1 MVIIKTPLG
10 SNKGHCFPPNNHT
23 NYSKMGLNLA
33 QIDLLLKDWQHKVNA
48 ANQNL
53 LDLYDLPTYQR
64 VTGTGNPPVNL
75 SGITQQRVS
84 EALTAIDR
92 LFEDMELL
100 AGTIDRAARLRQQLP
115 SMFVSDESLQ
125 EIYQLL
131 VGDSIQLATIQTPLA
146 KRDLLSSTQ
155 QIQSISLTA
164 LLDRMMAAFSI
175 ARDVLVAVD
184 LAWTELEAKL
194 ITNHQSLLDLQQL
207 AQQLQVSVSPALT
220 AAQTNFANLQMQIDR
235 DPLGVSH
242 TFDRDLAPLINR
254 TNQELKILNEQRQWL
269 KTEFITSKQK
279 LVQLRE
285 INQAAMS
292 AQVESQV
299 RIQHNLPMFPQL
311 PPQDLSEISQ
321 WLGRLEISFQA
332 GNITAVHVGLTNW
345 LNKMEA
351 YTHTAQAA
359 LTANRRPID
368 LRAELRGRL
377 DALTAKAVAKG
388 KAEDPVLA
396 DLAVRARE
404 ILYRSPTALNLATEL
419 VRNYEQRLNQQLAC

>member
-1 MVIIKTPLG
+1 
-10 SNKGHCFPPNNHT
+10 
-23 NYSKMGLNLA
+23 MGLNLA

-75 SGITQQRVS
+75 AGITQQRVG

-100 AGTIDRAARLRQQLP
+100 SGTIDRANRLRQQLP

-131 VGDSIQLATIQTPLA
+131 VGNSIQLPTLQTPLA
-146 KRDLLSSTQ
+146 NRNLFSSTQ
-155 QIQSISLTA
+155 QLQAISPTELIE
-164 LLDRMMAAFSI
+164 RMMAAFTI

-184 LAWTELEAKL
+184 LAWTELETKL

-207 AQQLQVSVSPALT
+207 AQQLQIPVSPALT
-220 AAQTNFANLQMQIDR
+220 AAQANFAQLQMQIDR
-235 DPLGVSH
+235 DPLGVNH
-242 TFDRDLAPLINR
+242 TFDRDLAPLINK
-254 TNQELKILNEQRQWL
+254 TSQELTTLSNQRQWL
-269 KTEFITSKQK
+269 QTEFITAKQK
-279 LVQLRE
+279 LEQLRE
-285 INQAAMS
+285 LDRAAMS
-292 AQVESQV
+292 AQVESQI
-299 RIQHNLPMFPQL
+299 RITHNLPMFPQL

-332 GNITAVHVGLTNW
+332 GNISAVHVGLINW

-359 LTANRRPID
+359 LTANRRPLD

-377 DALTAKAVAKG
+377 DALTAKALAKG

-396 DLAVRARE
+396 DLAVRARQ
-404 ILYRSPTALNLATEL
+404 ILYSSPTALNQATDL

>member
-1 MVIIKTPLG
+1 
-10 SNKGHCFPPNNHT
+10 
-23 NYSKMGLNLA
+23 MGLNLA

-100 AGTIDRAARLRQQLP
+100 SGTIDRANRLRQQLP

-131 VGDSIQLATIQTPLA
+131 VGNSIQLPPLQTPLA
-146 KRDLLSSTQ
+146 SRDLFSSTQ
-155 QIQSISLTA
+155 QLQSISPRGLI
-164 LLDRMMAAFSI
+164 DRMMAAFTI
-175 ARDVLVAVD
+175 ARDVLIAVD
-184 LAWTELEAKL
+184 LAWIELEAKL
-194 ITNHQSLLDLQQL
+194 ITNHQSLLALQQL
-207 AQQLQVSVSPALT
+207 AQQLQVSISPTLT
-220 AAQTNFANLQMQIDR
+220 AAQANFADFQRQIDR
-235 DPLGVSH
+235 DPLGVSN
-242 TFDRDLAPLINR
+242 TFDRDLVPLIER
-254 TNQELKILNEQRQWL
+254 TSQELKILSNQRQWL
-269 KTEFITSKQK
+269 EAEFITAKQK
-279 LVQLRE
+279 LEKLRE
-285 INQAAMS
+285 LNQATMS
-292 AQVESQV
+292 AQVESQI
-299 RIQHNLPMFPQL
+299 RIKHNLPMFPQL

-332 GNITAVHVGLTNW
+332 GNISAVHVGLTNW

-359 LTANRRPID
+359 LTANRRPLD

-377 DALTAKAVAKG
+377 DALIAKALAKG

-396 DLAVRARE
+396 DLAVRARQS
-404 ILYRSPTALNLATEL
+404 LYSSPTALNLATDL
-419 VRNYEQRLNQQLAC
+419 VRNYEQRLNQ

>member
-1 MVIIKTPLG
+1 
-10 SNKGHCFPPNNHT
+10 
-23 NYSKMGLNLA
+23 MGLNLA
-33 QIDLLLKDWQHKVNA
+33 QIDLLLKDWQHKVDA

-64 VTGTGNPPVNL
+64 IIGTGNPPVNL

-100 AGTIDRAARLRQQLP
+100 SGTIDRATRLRQQLP

-125 EIYQLL
+125 EIHQLI
-131 VGDSIQLATIQTPLA
+131 VGNSIQLATLQTPLA

-155 QIQSISLTA
+155 QIQSISPTA
-164 LLDRMMAAFSI
+164 LIARMMAAFTI

-194 ITNHQSLLDLQQL
+194 ITNHQLLFDLQQL
-207 AQQLQVSVSPALT
+207 AQQLQVPISPALT
-220 AAQTNFANLQMQIDR
+220 AAQTNFAQLQIQIDR

-242 TFDRDLAPLINR
+242 TFDRDLAPLINS
-254 TNQELKILNEQRQWL
+254 TSQELKTLSSQRQWL
-269 KTEFITSKQK
+269 QTEFITAKQK
-279 LVQLRE
+279 LAQLRE
-285 INQAAMS
+285 LNQAAMS
-292 AQVESQV
+292 AQVESQI

-321 WLGRLEISFQA
+321 WLGRLEISFQS
-332 GNITAVHVGLTNW
+332 GNISAVHVGLTNW

-368 LRAELRGRL
+368 LRDELRGRL
-377 DALTAKAVAKG
+377 DALTAKALAKG

-396 DLAVRARE
+396 DLAIRARDV
-404 ILYRSPTALNLATEL
+404 LYTSPTALNQATDL
-419 VRNYEQRLNQQLAC
+419 VHNYEQRLNQQLAC

>member
-1 MVIIKTPLG
+1 
-10 SNKGHCFPPNNHT
+10 
-23 NYSKMGLNLA
+23 MGLNLA
-33 QIDLLLKDWQHKVNA
+33 QIDLLLKDWQYKVNA

-75 SGITQQRVS
+75 AGITQQRVS

-100 AGTIDRAARLRQQLP
+100 SGTIDRATRLRQQLP

-125 EIYQLL
+125 EIHQLL
-131 VGDSIQLATIQTPLA
+131 VGNSIQLATLQTPLA

-155 QIQSISLTA
+155 QIQSISPAELI
-164 LLDRMMAAFSI
+164 DRMTADFTI
-175 ARDVLVAVD
+175 ARDALVAVD
-184 LAWTELEAKL
+184 IAWTELEAKL
-194 ITNHQSLLDLQQL
+194 IANHQLLLDLQQL
-207 AQQLQVSVSPALT
+207 AQQLQVSISPALN
-220 AAQTNFANLQMQIDR
+220 AAQANFAQLQIQIDR
-235 DPLGVSH
+235 DPLGVSC
-242 TFDRDLAPLINR
+242 TFDRDLVPLIDS
-254 TNQELKILNEQRQWL
+254 TSQELTTLSNQRQWL
-269 KTEFITSKQK
+269 QTEFITAKQK
-279 LVQLRE
+279 LEKLRE
-285 INQAAMS
+285 LNQAGMS
-292 AQVESQV
+292 AQVESQI

-332 GNITAVHVGLTNW
+332 GNISAVHVGLNNW

-368 LRAELRGRL
+368 LREELRGRL

-388 KAEDPVLA
+388 RAEDPVLA
-396 DLAVRARE
+396 DLAVRARQ
-404 ILYRSPTALNLATEL
+404 ILYSSPTALNPATEL